1 MDDLDNFVTFLIF
14 TTIATVGGMVKYLKS
29 MDKFK
34 LQKFLI
40 EAIASG
46 MVGLI
51 VSLACVSFGLDQHLT
66 GALAGLAGF
75 LGADVVKG
83 MFSQVVKDKTGIVVD
98 EKVEEEK
105 TP

>member
-29 MDKFK
+29 MDRFK

-40 EAIASG
+40 EAVASG

-75 LGADVVKG
+75 LGADVVKS
-83 MFSQVVKDKTGIVVD
+83 MFGQFVKDKTGIDV
-98 EKVEEEK
+98 EKDTEEK